1 MALPAAAPQQ
11 QVMAVS
17 VLACERGLADLDGP
31 AGWLE
36 EASRAVLAQ
45 VPQAAQWACG
55 LTRGVA
61 ISPKAIRWRSAPA
74 TVHTTVKGIA
84 QACVPQPDEMLY
96 DLLAAAIGEYA
107 AWSGRDARRSTR
119 RNTAMVAIAP
129 LTRRP
134 SFQPVTNGHQHQLV
148 RARGAADRRGRLTHN
163 DPALCTDPGC
173 LHAHLCDAGL
183 GVC

>member
-1 MALPAAAPQQ
+1 MCARMALPAAAAPQQ

-17 VLACERGLADLDGP
+17 VLACERVLADLDGP

-45 VPQAAQWACG
+45 VPQAAQWACD
-55 LTRGVA
+55 LTRGAA
-61 ISPKAIRWRSAPA
+61 ISPKAFRWRSAPA
-74 TVHTTVKGIA
+74 TVHTAVKGIA

-96 DLLAAAIGEYA
+96 DLLAPAIGEYA

-129 LTRRP
+129 
-134 SFQPVTNGHQHQLV
+134 
-148 RARGAADRRGRLTHN
+148 
-163 DPALCTDPGC
+163 
-173 LHAHLCDAGL
+173 
-183 GVC
+183 

>member
-1 MALPAAAPQQ
+1 MCARMVLPAAAPQQ

-17 VLACERGLADLDGP
+17 VLACERVLADLDGP

-45 VPQAAQWACG
+45 VPQAAQWASG
-55 LTRGVA
+55 LTRGAA
-61 ISPKAIRWRSAPA
+61 ISPKAFRWRSAPA
-74 TVHTTVKGIA
+74 TVHTAVKGIA

-96 DLLAAAIGEYA
+96 DLLAPAIGEYA

-129 LTRRP
+129 
-134 SFQPVTNGHQHQLV
+134 
-148 RARGAADRRGRLTHN
+148 
-163 DPALCTDPGC
+163 
-173 LHAHLCDAGL
+173 
-183 GVC
+183 